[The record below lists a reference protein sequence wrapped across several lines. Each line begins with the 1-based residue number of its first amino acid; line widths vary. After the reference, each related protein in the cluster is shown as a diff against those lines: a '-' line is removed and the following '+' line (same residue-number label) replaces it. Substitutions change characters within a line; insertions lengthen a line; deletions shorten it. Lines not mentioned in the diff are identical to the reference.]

1 MYCAHQYL
9 RGTVLQ
15 YFRPRGFFLIQTYLG
30 QWVKIFS
37 ILVKNLP
44 SYLNFNPYPHG
55 RFLAPITQY
64 ARPKG
69 HF

>member
-15 YFRPRGFFLIQTYLG
+15 DFRPQGFFLIQTYLG

-44 SYLNFNPYPHG
+44 SYLNFKFKNLTPRGMMP
-55 RFLAPITQY
+55 L
-64 ARPKG
+64 
-69 HF
+69 